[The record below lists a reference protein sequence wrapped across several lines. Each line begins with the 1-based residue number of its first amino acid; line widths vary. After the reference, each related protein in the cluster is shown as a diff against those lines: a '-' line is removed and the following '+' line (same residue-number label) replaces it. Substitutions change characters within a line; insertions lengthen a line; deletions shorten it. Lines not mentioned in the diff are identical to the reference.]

1 MELLLERKTQTK
13 QLVAM
18 EFSLL
23 VQALY
28 FRFGVL
34 LLLPELSDLEQGD
47 LLTLLLRAHIFVK
60 LSFSNL
66 ICLRVTSFNGL
77 LHLFPMW
84 YLL

>member
-1 MELLLERKTQTK
+1 MEL
-13 QLVAM
+13 
-18 EFSLL
+18 SLL

-47 LLTLLLRAHIFVK
+47 LLTLLLMAHIFEK
-60 LSFSNL
+60 LSFSL
-66 ICLRVTSFNGL
+66 SICLCDTCFNGL
-77 LHLFPMW
+77 LYLFPMW